1 MEEDKW
7 RNLFNFRL
15 INQVCSQISCASSMT
30 FIQDYMGI
38 HYLDRAVV
46 NVSIRLA
53 QDLMVYRLLGN
64 IRVSMN
70 KIDMQQ

>member
-1 MEEDKW
+1 
-7 RNLFNFRL
+7 
-15 INQVCSQISCASSMT
+15 
-30 FIQDYMGI
+30 MGI